1 MIDASIPL
9 QVRPPQIAGP
19 MDMAANAL
27 AIQGGVQKNALVQ
40 MQMQQ
45 AQRQMADDQGLR
57 EVLSSPDLTM
67 DQAPNAL
74 LRRGLYKPAMEMEK
88 ALLEKRKSLATIGKD
103 EAETNLKHLGVLS
116 GIMAGAKTPEDFA
129 NGLKTA
135 QAAGVPSQLIQQF
148 AANAPQNAL
157 QIPSYA
163 QNIAAITKQGIDAM
177 KFRLGDFKD
186 TGGALVDMNPYSP
199 TFQQAMPKT
208 ATPGEV
214 LTDTRGKATLE
225 EQKRHNRQ
233 TEGIQGGQLAVSRE
247 TLAQG
252 GRTYDADRGVVV
264 NTRTGAATPVTQG
277 GQPLQTGAKLTEAQG
292 KATGLSMRAR
302 EAADILNQLESSGTF
317 GRVEGKVEAAR
328 QGLERIPVIGTAAGN
343 VVAGAGNSVISGEQ
357 QKYAQAKRDFVNAV
371 LRVESGATITGQEFD
386 NADRQYFPQTGD
398 SKTVIEQKRKNREKA
413 IEALSAQAGPG
424 ATRIPRAKTPG
435 TMSDDELKKALG
447 L

>member
-27 AIQGGVQKNALVQ
+27 AIQGGVHKNALNQ
-40 MQMQQ
+40 LQMQQ

-57 EVLSSPDLTM
+57 EVLSSPDLQM

-88 ALLEKRKSLATIGKD
+88 ALLEKRKSLASIGKD

-214 LTDTRGKATLE
+214 LTDTRGR
-225 EQKRHNRQ
+225 EQLTETQRHNRQ
-233 TEGIQGGQLAVSRE
+233 AEANTVRGQNMTDSRTREQIAAGRVPAGYRANPDGTLSAIPGGPAEALTTTQKDELTSIERTRSSAAQLKKMFKPEFVGFKGTMGEFWDQYGSQVIPG
-247 TLAQG
+247 AQG
-252 GRTYDADRGVVV
+252 DSERI
-264 NTRTGAATPVTQG
+264 QF
-277 GQPLQTGAKLTEAQG
+277 
-292 KATGLSMRAR
+292 RAL
-302 EAADILNQLESSGTF
+302 AADTENQYI
-317 GRVEGKVEAAR
+317 KA
-328 QGLERIPVIGTAAGN
+328 I
-343 VVAGAGNSVISGEQ
+343 
-357 QKYAQAKRDFVNAV
+357 
-371 LRVESGATITGQEFD
+371 SGATVPTSEVPRLRRAI
-386 NADRQYFPQTGD
+386 PVPSD
-398 SKTVIEQKRKNREKA
+398 SPARYEAKLKEMERNLTELPAIIRNGPKSGAKSGASGAWKIEEVK
-413 IEALSAQAGPG
+413 
-424 ATRIPRAKTPG
+424 
-435 TMSDDELKKALG
+435 
-447 L
+447 